1 MFINSIAVTALL
13 RYHEIIGIPIK
24 LFLIP
29 TWQYK
34 LRLLIVFK

>member
-1 MFINSIAVTALL
+1 MYINSVAVTELL

-29 TWQYK
+29 T
-34 LRLLIVFK
+34 